1 MSELPLV
8 QVLLPVFNSED
19 YIEACL
25 DSLLQQTY
33 KNFSVLILDDCSND
47 ATAAKILPY
56 LKDERFHISQND
68 KNIGIIPSRNILL
81 AAATAEFIAFM
92 DADDICMPDRLAEQ
106 VSYMVSHSDIA
117 VVGSW
122 YKRFGANDGEVRPP
136 TDPVKIKAA
145 LKLDNVVCNPSVL
158 IRREI
163 IVKGGFLFDI
173 AYQGAADYKFFYD
186 IAQHHMISNLP
197 MFLLAYR
204 THAKQESS
212 LNNDR
217 QKKAHA
223 KVVENAWAD
232 MGVDIMFSTLQPLV
246 WPHQASSESLL
257 SAGRCVAN
265 TCEKSLLTDRM
276 LEGEI
281 KAFIELRLKSFCRQH
296 GIKGLIAY
304 LRTLGFRQLVKGR
317 NMGLSF
323 TCDCIKKQFLH

>member
-1 MSELPLV
+1 MNESPLV

-25 DSLLQQTY
+25 DSLLKQTY
-33 KNFSVLILDDCSND
+33 VKFSVLILDDCSTD
-47 ATAAKILPY
+47 STVKKILPY
-56 LKDERFHISQND
+56 LNDGRFRLLRNER
-68 KNIGIIPSRNILL
+68 NIGIIPSRNVLL
-81 AAATAEFIAFM
+81 KEATADFVAFM
-92 DADDICMPDRLAEQ
+92 DADDICMPDRFAEQ
-106 VSYMVSHSDIA
+106 VNYMLRHPHIS
-117 VVGSW
+117 VVGCW
-122 YKRFGANDGEVRPP
+122 YKRFGAVDGEVRPP
-136 TDPVKIKAA
+136 VEPLKIKAA
-145 LKLDNVVCNPSVL
+145 LRLDNVICNPSVL

-163 IVKGGFLFDI
+163 IVEGGFFFDI

-186 IAQHHMISNLP
+186 IAQHHMIANIP
-197 MFLLAYR
+197 KFLLAYR
-204 THAKQESS
+204 THAQQESS

-223 KVVENAWAD
+223 RVVENAWAD
-232 MGVDIMFSTLQPLV
+232 MGVEVKFSVLQPLV
-246 WPHQASSESLL
+246 WPHQASSASLL

-265 TCEKSLLTDRM
+265 LFKKTLITDRA

-317 NMGLSF
+317 NIGLSF